1 MKAVRLFSWS
11 LLFLLASSCELLEEA
26 GDLTVAERLEGRWD
40 VEESTIDFK
49 STKDAYYVYIDIYEV
64 DENTIAIDG
73 FLDLDAG
80 NVIAT
85 ISGMTLN
92 LAEQEIDGWL
102 VYGSG
107 VISANFKKITW
118 QYFVDEGSGS
128 WHPVTAVY
136 TKSDD
141 Y

>member
-1 MKAVRLFSWS
+1 MKTINVFFAVITFS
-11 LLFLLASSCELLEEA
+11 LIVSSCELLENTS
-26 GDLTVAERLEGRWD
+26 DLTVAERLEGRWD

-64 DENTIAIDG
+64 DQNTIAIDG
-73 FLDLDAG
+73 FLDLDGA
-80 NVIAT
+80 VYAT
-85 ISGMTLN
+85 ISGSTLN

-107 VISANFKKITW
+107 NISSNYKTITW
-118 QYFVDEGSGS
+118 QYFVDEGSGT
-128 WHPVTAVY
+128 WHPVNAVY
-136 TKSDD
+136 TKSD